1 MADSKI
7 LKEKLASGM
16 LDERLN
22 EVYLGSKAVEYQKQ
36 RIAEIIDEY
45 VKLFGENGEI
55 EIFSAPGRTE
65 VGGNHTDHNH
75 GKVLAASVD
84 LDIVAAAAKRDDG
97 IIIEK
102 SLRFDAERVDISDLE
117 VHKEEFGKSVGL
129 IRGMCAGFVEYGY
142 KIGGFN
148 AASMSRVL
156 SGSGLSSSAAYE
168 VLIGTVLNHLYN
180 DGKASPIDIA
190 KIAQYAENKYF
201 GKPCGLMDQMAS
213 SVGSFITIDFK
224 NPAEPI
230 INKVNF
236 DFASCGH
243 ALCIVDTGGDH
254 ADLTEDYAAIR
265 GEMEKAAAVFG
276 KSVLRDVDED
286 EFMNNI
292 PLVRQKVNDRAVLRA
307 MHFFAENRRAEAEV
321 AALEKGDF
329 ELFKELV
336 GESGRSSYMYNQ
348 NVFTSKDVEHQ
359 NVSLALAL
367 CEKLLNSKGA
377 WRVHGGGFAGTIQAF
392 VPVDMLDA
400 FCEKIENVFGE
411 GSCYVLSV
419 RPFGGIK
426 LFD

>member
-7 LKEKLASGM
+7 LKERLASGK
-16 LDERLN
+16 LDKRLK
-22 EVYLGSKAVEYQKQ
+22 EVYLSDTAVDFQRQ
-36 RIAEIIDEY
+36 RIAEIIDEF
-45 VKLFGENGEI
+45 VRLFGDNNTI
-55 EIFSAPGRTE
+55 ELFSAPGRTE

-102 SLRFDAERVDISDLE
+102 SLKFDAVEVDSSDLS
-117 VHKEEFGKSVGL
+117 VHTEEFGKSAGL
-129 IRGMCAGFVEYGY
+129 IRGMCAGFVEHGY

-180 DGKASPIDIA
+180 DGKVSPVDIA
-190 KIAQYAENKYF
+190 KIAQYSENKYF
-201 GKPCGLMDQMAS
+201 GKPCGLMDQTAS
-213 SVGSFITIDFK
+213 SVGSFITIDFE
-224 NPAEPI
+224 NPAEPVI
-230 INKVNF
+230 SNVGF

-243 ALCIVDTGGDH
+243 ALCIVDTGGNH
-254 ADLTEDYAAIR
+254 ADLTDDYAAIR
-265 GEMEKAAAVFG
+265 GEMEKAASVFG
-276 KSVLRDVDED
+276 KSVLREVDEA
-286 EFMNNI
+286 EFMKSI
-292 PLVRQKVNDRAVLRA
+292 SLVRERVNDRAVLRA
-307 MHFFAENRRAEAEV
+307 LHFFAENKRVDAEIN
-321 AALEKGDF
+321 ALENGDF
-329 ELFKELV
+329 DRFKELV
-336 GESGRSSYMYNQ
+336 TESGRSSYMYNQ

-367 CEKLLNSKGA
+367 CENLLSGKGA
-377 WRVHGGGFAGTIQAF
+377 WRVHGGGFAGTIQSF
-392 VPVDMLDA
+392 VPVDMLDS
-400 FCEKIENVFGE
+400 FCEEIENVFGE

-426 LFD
+426 LF

>member
-7 LKEKLASGM
+7 LKQRLLSGELDARLKEIYLA
-16 LDERLN
+16 D
-22 EVYLGSKAVEYQKQ
+22 KAVEEQKQ
-36 RIAEIIDEY
+36 RDIVIIDEF
-45 VKLFGENGEI
+45 VKLFGESDSI
-55 EIFSAPGRTE
+55 ELFSAPGRTE

-84 LDIVAAAAKRDDG
+84 LDTVAAAAKRDDN

-102 SLRFDAERVDISDLE
+102 SFKFDALEVDISDLS
-117 VHKEEFGKSVGL
+117 VHTEEFGKSSGL

-168 VLIGTVLNHLYN
+168 VLIGTILNHLYN
-180 DGKASPIDIA
+180 DGSVSAVDIA
-190 KIAQYAENKYF
+190 KIAQFAENKYF

-224 NPAEPI
+224 NPSQPI
-230 INKVNF
+230 INKINF

-243 ALCIVDTGGDH
+243 ALCIVDTGGNH
-254 ADLTEDYAAIR
+254 ADLTDDYAAIR
-265 GEMEKAAAVFG
+265 GEMERAAAVFG
-276 KSVLRDVDED
+276 KNVLREVDED
-286 EFMNNI
+286 EFMKNV
-292 PLVRQKVNDRAVLRA
+292 PLVREKVNDRAVLRA
-307 MHFFAENRRAEAEV
+307 MHFFAENKRAEAEV
-321 AALEKGDF
+321 KALESGDF
-329 ELFKELV
+329 DEFKALV
-336 GESGRSSYMYNQ
+336 TESGRSSYMYNQ

-359 NVSLALAL
+359 NVSLALAM
-367 CEKLLNSKGA
+367 CEKLLLGKGA

-392 VPVDMLDA
+392 VPVDMLDV

-426 LFD
+426 LF